1 MKASILL
8 AIKREQRNRRSNQLS
23 DGLHGKRETKSLS
36 DAVITHVTQ
45 VTVEDAPMT
54 EVEDVPMTKLEE
66 PATEDTRS
74 LREIWKQECDV
85 GISYKTFLQRVQTQK
100 WDLQK
105 ALHTPKAR

>member
-23 DGLHGKRETKSLS
+23 DGLHGKRETKSVS

-54 EVEDVPMTKLEE
+54 ELENPENSLPKTQAEWAKELGIQKQTLTKYMKRHECTLEE
-66 PATEDTRS
+66 AVEY
-74 LREIWKQECDV
+74 
-85 GISYKTFLQRVQTQK
+85 YKSR
-100 WDLQK
+100 
-105 ALHTPKAR
+105 

>member
-8 AIKREQRNRRSNQLS
+8 AIKREQRNRRS
-23 DGLHGKRETKSLS
+23 DGFRGRLYDKQATKASQ

-54 EVEDVPMTKLEE
+54 KLEE
-66 PATEDTRS
+66 PATEDVRS
-74 LREIWKQECDV
+74 LKEIWDQECDV
-85 GISYKTFLQRVQTQK
+85 FISYKTFLHRVKVQK